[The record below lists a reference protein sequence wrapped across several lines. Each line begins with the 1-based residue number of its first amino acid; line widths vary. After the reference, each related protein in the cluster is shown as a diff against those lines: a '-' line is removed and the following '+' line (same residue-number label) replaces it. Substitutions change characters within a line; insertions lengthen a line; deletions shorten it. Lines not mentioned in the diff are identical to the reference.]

1 MIAALLFSLVSV
13 SAPPTSFGV
22 SRSLPLPAQPTLQQS
37 ESEAGVDSW
46 VENWVDNW
54 AQAWALL
61 SRLRNLELDQAER
74 VDLRAKLE
82 TVLSSLQG
90 SGTRLRILSQL
101 LSLWDGET
109 PPALSLGD
117 LGLATDL
124 DESDLHGQEHWF
136 LAEVLVAG
144 ERRATEVQAG
154 LLEAPLSLDSLTANR
169 RLNLAWT
176 VGVAEARAG
185 RHRSGALPIQTQLYR
200 DFPGAWSAMD
210 LALTLSLLGE
220 GSQADAVLES
230 EISREASAGGQP
242 EGVAGWVD
250 PELWNQRG
258 LVALGLCHERR
269 ARDYFGRA
277 LRLGS
282 QNATIVLARLDL
294 IQGKL
299 EGARRGFRSLSW
311 GDDPGAWTQR
321 GYGLS
326 MLPPRPTSSTT
337 GLSRQLG
344 QVPGSSTR

>member
-1 MIAALLFSLVSV
+1 MIAALLLSLVPAPAPIPIGLS
-13 SAPPTSFGV
+13 SALALPVCPSLQE
-22 SRSLPLPAQPTLQQS
+22 SRDEGWP
-37 ESEAGVDSW
+37 EVWG
-46 VENWVDNW
+46 
-54 AQAWALL
+54 LL
-61 SRLRNLELDQAER
+61 SRLRNQDLGQAER
-74 VDLRAKLE
+74 ADLRSILGNTSSKLE
-82 TVLSSLQG
+82 G
-90 SGTRLRILSQL
+90 SGPRPKILSHL

-109 PPALSLGD
+109 PAALTLGD
-117 LGLATDL
+117 LVLETDPGASGLQ
-124 DESDLHGQEHWF
+124 GQEHWF

-144 ERRATEVQAG
+144 ERRAVEVQAG
-154 LLEAPLSLDSLTANR
+154 LLSAPLSEDSLTANR

-185 RHRSGALPIQTQLYR
+185 RHRGGALPIQSQLYV

-220 GSQADAVLES
+220 GDRADAVLES
-230 EISREASAGGQP
+230 EIARETSAGGQP
-242 EGVAGWVD
+242 GGVAGRVD

-282 QNATIVLARLDL
+282 QNSTVVLARLDL

-311 GDDPGAWTQR
+311 GPDPGAWTQR

-326 MLPPRPTSSTT
+326 LLPPRPTTSTT
-337 GLSRQLG
+337 GSMRRVG
-344 QVPGSSTR
+344 QVSDSPNR